1 MKKKNGMLVTI
12 NFQNAQSIS
21 PFRHIKTQYQN
32 VETVET
38 VSICF
43 PRILHSVVLVTRR
56 YDIS

>member
-1 MKKKNGMLVTI
+1 MLVTI

-56 YDIS
+56 YDMS